1 MVSRPA
7 TSAALVLD
15 ELKAIFGARLE
26 AFVTY
31 APAVSP
37 APSLAL
43 VTSLDLADLSACA
56 AKVRRWQQH
65 GAATPVVL
73 TRREF
78 ARSLDAFPV
87 EFGEIITHHETLH
100 GDDPF
105 AGLTVAAGDLR
116 RACESQIRSLLLHI
130 REDYMEAAGAHRAVA
145 AVVLD
150 SAAEFRALL
159 GLVARLAGERG
170 DQRHLAQWA
179 ADRLGLDPK
188 VVSDVLHIANELERS
203 GIDATRLF
211 PQYLAVTEQLARHID
226 EWPDQ

>member
-1 MVSRPA
+1 MA
-7 TSAALVLD
+7 TSSGASAVVVLD
-15 ELKAIFGARLE
+15 DLKAIFGARLE

-43 VTSLDLADLSACA
+43 VTSLDLADLGACA
-56 AKVRRWQQH
+56 GRVRRWQAS

-87 EFGEIITHHETLH
+87 EFGEIITHHQTLH

-105 AGLTVAAGDLR
+105 AGLSVAPRDLR

-130 REDYMEAAGAHRAVA
+130 REDYMEAAGSHRAVA

-159 GLVARLAGERG
+159 SLVARLAGETG
-170 DQRHLAQWA
+170 DQRQLAQWA
-179 ADRLGLDPK
+179 SERLGLDAK

-203 GIDATRLF
+203 GIDAARLF

>member
-1 MVSRPA
+1 MA
-7 TSAALVLD
+7 TSSGASAVVVLD
-15 ELKAIFGARLE
+15 DLKAVFGPRLE

-31 APAVSP
+31 APTVSP

-43 VTSLDLADLSACA
+43 VTSLDLADLGACA
-56 AKVRRWQQH
+56 ARVRRWQAS

-87 EFGEIITHHETLH
+87 EFGEIITHHQTLH

-105 AGLTVAAGDLR
+105 AGMTVAPRDLR

-130 REDYMEAAGAHRAVA
+130 REDYMEAAGSHRAVA

-150 SAAEFRALL
+150 SSAEFRALL
-159 GLVARLAGERG
+159 GLVARLAGETG
-170 DQRHLAQWA
+170 DQRALAQWA
-179 ADRLGLDPK
+179 SDRLGLDGK

-203 GIDATRLF
+203 GIDAARLF